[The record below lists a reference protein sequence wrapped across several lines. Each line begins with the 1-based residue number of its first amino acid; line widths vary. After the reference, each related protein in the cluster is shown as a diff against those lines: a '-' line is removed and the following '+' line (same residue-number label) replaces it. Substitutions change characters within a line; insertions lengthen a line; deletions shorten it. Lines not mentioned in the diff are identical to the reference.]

1 MDVNGS
7 LPLCSLQWQHPQ
19 STQNAKKKNAPLLS
33 LSLLPLSAVV
43 WQSSSFPWLNKVTWS
58 QSMIVCQKKSGVCC
72 YRVWGSQ
79 LCRHQSWY
87 HFLSL
92 YFNIIWGR
100 KTEYI
105 HVKKIFIRGFNP
117 KQYTV
122 HTKIINM
129 KEGILLIDANRQTTD
144 IELRTQNLQPED
156 YFILLYL
163 YFILLYI
170 CNSNNIF
177 RRADL
182 CFH

>member
-1 MDVNGS
+1 M
-7 LPLCSLQWQHPQ
+7 
-19 STQNAKKKNAPLLS
+19 
-33 LSLLPLSAVV
+33 
-43 WQSSSFPWLNKVTWS
+43 
-58 QSMIVCQKKSGVCC
+58 
-72 YRVWGSQ
+72 
-79 LCRHQSWY
+79 
-87 HFLSL
+87 
-92 YFNIIWGR
+92 
-100 KTEYI
+100 
-105 HVKKIFIRGFNP
+105 
-117 KQYTV
+117 
-122 HTKIINM
+122 NM